1 MKKRYRVLI
10 FIGVLLLIGYIF
22 YPDSLPPRT
31 PIKVARLVSGLK
43 IPEGIKFEMLQDDW
57 ALNGDGTTHVKA
69 KLTDKQLSEF
79 VRQATEQKYNALPVQ
94 EKSSEL
100 FIPEGIADMENGYY
114 KLEIDESDPRD
125 YTLSIIDSD
134 KKEMTVYIWFM

>member
-1 MKKRYRVLI
+1 MKKRYRILI
-10 FIGVLLLIGYIF
+10 FIGALLLIGYIF

-31 PIKVARLVSGLK
+31 PIKIARLVSELK
-43 IPEGIKFEMLQDDW
+43 MTEGINFEMLQDDW
-57 ALNGDGTTHVKA
+57 AFNGDGTTHVKA
-69 KLTDKQLSEF
+69 KLTDKQLSGL
-79 VRQATEQKYNALPVQ
+79 VRQATERNYSTLPVL

-114 KLEIDESDPRD
+114 KLEIDENDPRD
-125 YTLSIIDSD
+125 YTITIIDTD

>member
-10 FIGVLLLIGYIF
+10 FIGVLLLIGYTF

-43 IPEGIKFEMLQDDW
+43 MPEGIKFELLQDDW

-69 KLTDKQLSEF
+69 KLTDKQLTELI
-79 VRQATEQKYNALPVQ
+79 RQATEQKYNALPVM

-100 FIPEGIADMENGYY
+100 FIPEGIADMQKGYY